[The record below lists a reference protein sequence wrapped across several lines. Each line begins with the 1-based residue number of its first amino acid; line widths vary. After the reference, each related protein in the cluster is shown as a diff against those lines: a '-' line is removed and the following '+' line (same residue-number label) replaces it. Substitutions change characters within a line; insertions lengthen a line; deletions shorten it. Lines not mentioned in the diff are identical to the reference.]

1 MPMDRAALARH
12 LLDESQLRQQLER
25 EYLPCGIPAFDE
37 ALGKILKRI
46 IEWTLTTIRQ

>member
-1 MPMDRAALARH
+1 MQAIV
-12 LLDESQLRQQLER
+12 E
-25 EYLPCGIPAFDE
+25 AFDE